1 MQTKT
6 TTSSQSWSTG
16 LAQPSPSPPARPL
29 LSYLCW
35 VCILVTPLTLRY
47 RKLPVIL
54 QARARAV
61 GLGSMNKTHPQGNGD
76 VATWGST
83 KSFSEEKVTR
93 FCTASNNRTGFLC
106 DDRAA
111 CIPASQVCDRASN
124 CRNGEDEQEML
135 CGDLPHSLPG
145 YLVFPC
151 SNPKYWIYA
160 DKRCNGMNDCGD
172 CSDEIGSSAACPLCG
187 WDWWSC
193 SPVLYE
199 YCSCIPRR
207 LCRDGIQHCLDWS
220 DEYVCTP

>member
-1 MQTKT
+1 
-6 TTSSQSWSTG
+6 
-16 LAQPSPSPPARPL
+16 
-29 LSYLCW
+29 
-35 VCILVTPLTLRY
+35 
-47 RKLPVIL
+47 
-54 QARARAV
+54 
-61 GLGSMNKTHPQGNGD
+61 MNKTHPQRNGD

-83 KSFSEEKVTR
+83 KSFSEEKGCCRPCGARAGCTQKCVCISAVALLILAATVALAVALGLRPRAPVTR

-135 CGDLPHSLPG
+135 CGDLPRSLPG